1 MKNRKRKLM
10 LWWIAGVL
18 MFSGLAGLVTSYRME
33 GVISIAL
40 VLVVAIALVGLIRGR
55 WPCAGWEV

>member
-1 MKNRKRKLM
+1 MKNRKKIM
-10 LWWIAGVL
+10 LWWIAGLL

-40 VLVVAIALVGLIRGR
+40 VLVVAMALVGLIRGR
-55 WPCAGWEV
+55 CPCAGRKV

>member
-1 MKNRKRKLM
+1 M

-18 MFSGLAGLVTSYRME
+18 MLSGLAGLVTSYRME

-40 VLVVAIALVGLIRGR
+40 VLVVAIALAGLIRERCPRAGR
-55 WPCAGWEV
+55 KV